1 MQIQYS
7 DILNS
12 LVPSQETVIPA
23 LLMSPVSRSPQM
35 VMHSILASRIFFNL
49 RETTRRE
56 QVNMLP
62 ITLTDFRA
70 PAQGS
75 SGSSGSSG
83 FSSSLGSSSSSGGI
97 DLDKVIDIRREVD
110 VPARESV
117 IQG

>member
-1 MQIQYS
+1 M
-7 DILNS
+7 
-12 LVPSQETVIPA
+12 IPA

-75 SGSSGSSG
+75 SG